1 MRRTERTDELIK
13 VRDLDVDETIQIG
26 KSEDI
31 WVDDDEAHYRESVS
45 HFILS
50 DDTLISSL
58 SEIGPRCGKRGC
70 QKRLPR
76 ESRACSRCSLPLCRI
91 HVKRFRGA
99 HYCAWCRRIE
109 VFKKLTSWFF
119 QPLGSKGGEE

>member
-26 KSEDI
+26 KSEEI

-50 DDTLISSL
+50 DDRLISSL
-58 SEIGPRCGKRGC
+58 SEIGPRCGKC

-76 ESRACSRCSLPLCRI
+76 ESRACSRCSLPLCRR
-91 HVKRFRGA
+91 HAKRLREN

-109 VFKKLTSWFF
+109 ILKRMTKWLF